1 MKKMK
6 NIIII
11 TMAALAMSFGKPPKY
26 ETVSFTVEGTCSMCK
41 DRIEEALDKRGI
53 RKAVYSPDDK
63 TLTVTYNP
71 KKLDEIQLHN
81 LVAIAGHDTELV
93 KASNAAYMALPDCCR
108 YREGAKCDD

>member
-1 MKKMK
+1 MKKL
-6 NIIII
+6 III
-11 TMAALAMSFGKPPKY
+11 TIAALAISFGKPPKY
-26 ETVSFTVEGTCSMCK
+26 ETVSFSVEGTCSMCK

-53 RKAVYSPDDK
+53 RKAIYNPDEK
-63 TLTVTYNP
+63 MLTVIFNP
-71 KKLDEIQLHN
+71 KKLEVIQLHN